1 MRKILRLFFVLSMAL
16 LLLPQLVQA
25 QERTITGTIL
35 SEDNKTPLAG
45 VTVKVKGSRRIVTTD
60 ANGKFSI
67 KVNPGETLQVSYVG
81 YMTSEIKPGD
91 GGTVAVSLKTADN
104 MMGEVVVTAMDIKR
118 SPRSLGYSTQA
129 VTGKEIAETQ
139 RENFLNSLQGRIA
152 GLTITPTTGMAGAS
166 SSIVLRGFNSL
177 TGSNQ
182 PLFVVDGIILD
193 NQTINETSNGG
204 SGLGLASDRPNRN
217 SDYTNRIADLNPNDI
232 ESVTVLKGPEAT
244 ALYGSQASS
253 GAIVISTKK
262 ATPGKISFQYDNNF
276 RVQQINRYADLN
288 NDFAPGA
295 NGVSSNNFST
305 VAFSHFGARY
315 PDGTKKYDNVG
326 TFFETG
332 FSQTHNLSA
341 DVGFKNVGFKATGS
355 YFVNKGVV
363 PTNEYKKYNVRISNS
378 TKIGKWAEITP
389 TFQYIYN
396 TNDKALRSAGG
407 FLLGLYTFPVTRD
420 ISTFEDADGNKIG
433 TLALDPTAEID
444 NPLFNTK
451 YNHGFD
457 KTSRQIYSGGINLFP
472 FKWLTIS
479 GRFGY
484 DTYKTEG
491 YTFYHPLSSASGS
504 PAGNSTRT
512 TRGSLD
518 NYWRN
523 YKGYNHTITAV
534 AKKDFGKFS
543 TRVMAGTMWQD
554 YKTSMFAT
562 YGNQMIDSI
571 SPDGKMYRNFA
582 RDALGVL
589 GSRLSTPLLV
599 TDANFKQV
607 VGDRMDTTS
616 TNYATR
622 VRLAQN
628 KFGKYNYSQYR
639 QLAYFGEVS
648 VSFKNMVF
656 MTYTHRF
663 ETSSLFPKANRVYD
677 YPSYSVSAI
686 LSDIFPALKTS
697 KFNYWKIRA
706 SRASTARA
714 PDPYKNQSVFVDNF
728 TSSNVGPIY
737 SYGFDNNNP
746 NLKPERQ
753 KTYEIGTELRF
764 FNSRVSFDFAYY
776 KTLCTDQIQNQFRG
790 SYATG
795 YILNTSNAAS
805 SRNEGI
811 ELVTDINPIRKKDL
825 NWNIRFNFNHMWSKV
840 LTLPLAIAYEQY
852 IADTWLYGNARG
864 GMIRGMPATTIT
876 GQRYQRNAAGRIL
889 IDPNTGL
896 PTADGLFTV
905 IGNRMP
911 DFTLGMLNSVRYKNW
926 NLSMLWDLKM
936 GGDVFNA
943 TEMYLTLAGKSQ
955 RTADRMKAR
964 VIDGVLKDGRE
975 NSAAPTENTISVVP
989 YFQQNYYTT
998 MPEEEFIEKDVNW
1011 LRLRDLSLSYT
1022 LPASFLKGAGFLK
1035 TASVFFT
1042 GNDLVLWTNYRGAD
1056 PSTSGNTASAN
1067 GVGGMGFDYG
1077 NLPTPTSYS
1086 FGVRVTFK

>member
-16 LLLPQLVQA
+16 LLLPQFVQA
-25 QERTITGTIL
+25 QEKTITGMIV

-81 YMTSEIKPGD
+81 YMTSELKPGD
-91 GGTVAVSLKTADN
+91 SGTIAVSLKTADN

-139 RENFLNSLQGRIA
+139 RENFLNSLQGRVA

-262 ATPGKISFQYDNNF
+262 AIAGKISFQYDNNF
-276 RVQQINRYADLN
+276 RVQKIERYADLN
-288 NDFAPGA
+288 HDFAPGS
-295 NGVSSNNFST
+295 NGISSNNFST
-305 VAFSHFGARY
+305 VAFSHFGAKY
-315 PDGTKKYDNVG
+315 PAGTKKYDNVG

-355 YFVNKGVV
+355 YFTNKGVV

-389 TFQYIYN
+389 SYQYIYN

-457 KTSRQIYSGGINLFP
+457 KTTRSIYSGGINLFP

-504 PAGNSTRT
+504 PAGNGART

-543 TRVMAGTMWQD
+543 TRVMVGTMWQD

-562 YGNQMIDSI
+562 YGNQLVDSI
-571 SPDGKMYRNFA
+571 SPEGKMYRTFA
-582 RDALGVL
+582 RDALGKL
-589 GSRLSTPLLV
+589 GSRLSAPLLV
-599 TDANFKQV
+599 TESNFKQV

-639 QLAYFGEVS
+639 QLAYFGEIS
-648 VSFKNMVF
+648 VSYKNLVF
-656 MTYTHRF
+656 LTYTHRF
-663 ETSSLFPKANRVYD
+663 ETSSLFPKANRVYN
-677 YPSYSVSAI
+677 YPSYSASVI
-686 LSDIFPALKTS
+686 LSDIFPGLKTS
-697 KFNYWKIRA
+697 KFNYWKFRA

-714 PDPYKNQSVFVDNF
+714 PDPYKNQSVFIDNF

-746 NLKPERQ
+746 FLKPERQ

-764 FNSRVSFDFAYY
+764 FNSRLNLDFAYY

-795 YILNTSNAAS
+795 FILNTSNAAS

-811 ELVTDINPIRKKDL
+811 EIVADVSPIRKKDFS
-825 NWNIRFNFNHMWSKV
+825 WNIRFNFNHMWSKV

-864 GMIRGMPATTIT
+864 GMIRGKPATTIT
-876 GQRYQRNAAGRIL
+876 GQKYQRNAAGRIL
-889 IDPNTGL
+889 IDPLSGL
-896 PTADGLFTV
+896 PTGDGLFTV
-905 IGNRMP
+905 IGDRMP
-911 DFTLGMLNSVRYKNW
+911 DFTLGALNSFRYKNW
-926 NLSMLWDLKM
+926 SLSMLWDVKV
-936 GGDVFNA
+936 GGDVFDA

-955 RTADRMKAR
+955 RTADRMNAR
-964 VIDGVLKDGRE
+964 VIDGVLKDGKE
-975 NSAAPTENTISVVP
+975 NSAAPTENSISIVP

-998 MPEEEFIEKDVNW
+998 MPEEEFIEKNVNW

-1022 LPASFLKGAGFLK
+1022 LPANMMKNAGFLK
-1035 TASVFFT
+1035 GASVFFT
-1042 GNDLVLWTNYRGAD
+1042 GNDLILWTNYRGAD